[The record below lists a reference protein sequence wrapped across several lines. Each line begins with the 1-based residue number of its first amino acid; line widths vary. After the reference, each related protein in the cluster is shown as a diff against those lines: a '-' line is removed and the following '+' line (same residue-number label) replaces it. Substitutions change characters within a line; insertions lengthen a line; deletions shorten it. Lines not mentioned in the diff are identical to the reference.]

1 MKYLITG
8 GAGFI
13 GSHLVDALIS
23 DSGNDITVI
32 DDLSTGS
39 IENIVHHLKNRRF
52 HLFIDSILNKYIVEQ
67 LCSQTDFVFHL
78 AAAVGVKTVLEK
90 PLESIEINIQGS
102 KNVFES
108 ASRYNKKVLFTSTSE
123 IYGKNEKVP
132 FNEEDDIIIGSP
144 SRKRW
149 GYACSK
155 ALDEFLG
162 LAFAEKMNLNI
173 IIVRLFNTVG
183 PRQTERYGM
192 VLPRFIKQALTNQPI
207 TIFGNGGQTR
217 CFTHVQ
223 DVVTALLKLSRLP
236 EANCQIIN
244 VGSTEE
250 ISILNLARIVKKITK
265 SSSEI
270 VFVKPDTV
278 YKNGFEDMNRRV
290 PDITK
295 LKKLTGFVP
304 SSTIDKIIKDTIDCI
319 GSSR

>member
-13 GSHLVDALIS
+13 GSHLIDALIS
-23 DSGNDITVI
+23 DPDNDITVI
-32 DDLSTGS
+32 DDFSTGS
-39 IENIVHHLKNRRF
+39 IENICHHLKNRKF

-67 LCSQTDFVFHL
+67 LCSQVDFIFHL

-102 KNVFES
+102 KNVFE
-108 ASRYNKKVLFTSTSE
+108 AAAKYKKQVLFTSTSE

-144 SRKRW
+144 SKKRW

-162 LAFAEKMNLNI
+162 LACAEEINLNI

-192 VLPRFIKQALTNQPI
+192 VLPRFVKQALANQPI
-207 TIFGNGGQTR
+207 TIFGNGSQTR
-217 CFTHVQ
+217 CFTHVK
-223 DVVTALLKLSRLP
+223 DVVTALLKLSCLP
-236 EANCQIIN
+236 EANRQIIN

-250 ISILNLARIVKKITK
+250 ISILNLAQLVKKIAK
-265 SSSEI
+265 SDSEI
-270 VFVKPDTV
+270 VF
-278 YKNGFEDMNRRV
+278 
-290 PDITK
+290 
-295 LKKLTGFVP
+295 
-304 SSTIDKIIKDTIDCI
+304 
-319 GSSR
+319 